1 MSAATTVG
9 GGGSPQRESV
19 PTDRPVNGE
28 GENTALSDNSP
39 TSTEPTKVCIVVYV
53 TSLCCWVILLSLLV
67 INYVVQV
74 YF

>member
-1 MSAATTVG
+1 MSATTTVG

-39 TSTEPTKVCIVVYV
+39 TSTEPTKVCYHSMLLGYFTIIVSYK
-53 TSLCCWVILLSLLV
+53 LCSSGIFLRVP
-67 INYVVQV
+67 
-74 YF
+74 